1 MDEQQSNP
9 IPDGPSS
16 PGSTPQ
22 PAAPHN
28 GPEYVYQAPAGG
40 NPNPAETPAS
50 TSNPP
55 YQPPHPQQPYQ
66 SPHMQQPYQPPQP
79 YQPQTQPGQ
88 LYGQPPFQGMPP
100 GSPYYTP
107 TPNERPSKATAAATL
122 GIVNGSLGILHAR
135 ATFLLLAVVLSNSQ
149 IRTSAGSS
157 YKSYENTAVILV
169 STESICTLGIALIL
183 LIGGIRFL
191 RGKGRIALLVAAF
204 IQLPIV
210 LVDTL
215 FIFMGFSNPN
225 NSSSGFLAVLL
236 FMQLIGLVLPILMIV
251 FLFNRDVGL
260 WSNRAKTLA

>member
-1 MDEQQSNP
+1 MPSQTATQRGGPNNRKALAVCRHISSNDRAKTSVTILIIILVLSLVLLDVLTTRKTAVYDRHHE
-9 IPDGPSS
+9 IPLDSL
-16 PGSTPQ
+16 T
-22 PAAPHN
+22 
-28 GPEYVYQAPAGG
+28 YQL
-40 NPNPAETPAS
+40 
-50 TSNPP
+50 
-55 YQPPHPQQPYQ
+55 
-66 SPHMQQPYQPPQP
+66 
-79 YQPQTQPGQ
+79 QTQPGQ

-122 GIVNGSLGILHAR
+122 GIVNGSLGILHAI
-135 ATFLLLAVVLSNSQ
+135 ATFLLLAVVFSNPR
-149 IRTSAGSS
+149 IRASAGSS
-157 YKSYENTAVILV
+157 YENTGFMLV
-169 STESICTLGIALIL
+169 STEAICTLGIALTL

-191 RGKGRIALLVAAF
+191 QGKGRIALLIATF

>member
-16 PGSTPQ
+16 PGAAPQ

-122 GIVNGSLGILHAR
+122 GIVNGSLGILRAI
-135 ATFLLLAVVLSNSQ
+135 ATFLLLAVVFSNPR
-149 IRTSAGSS
+149 IRASAGSS
-157 YKSYENTAVILV
+157 YENTGFMLV
-169 STESICTLGIALIL
+169 STEAICTLGIALTL

-191 RGKGRIALLVAAF
+191 QGKGRIALLIATF

-210 LVDTL
+210 LLETF
-215 FIFMGFSNPN
+215 FIFQGFSNPTT
-225 NSSSGFLAVLL
+225 SPGVLTGLL
-236 FMQLIGLVLPILMIV
+236 FMQLIGLVLAILMIV
-251 FLFNRDVGL
+251 FLFNRDVSL
-260 WSNRAKTLA
+260 WSNRAKALA